1 MKVIKK
7 IGTVVINFL
16 MAIVTIIVLFLM
28 YRFIMVKFYH
38 KNYVTT
44 VGYSMF
50 EIATGSMEPT
60 LNVYDFILV
69 KNDKNLN
76 VNDIITY
83 KEDNSFITHR
93 IISIDGD
100 NLITKGDANNSEDK
114 IIKKDKVIGKV
125 VKVIPKL
132 GIIKNII
139 ITPKIM
145 ISFLILIFLLN
156 LSLSYKPNKEEKKD
170 DWF

>member
-44 VGYSMF
+44 FGYSMF

-69 KNDKNLN
+69 KN
-76 VNDIITY
+76 
-83 KEDNSFITHR
+83 
-93 IISIDGD
+93 
-100 NLITKGDANNSEDK
+100 
-114 IIKKDKVIGKV
+114 DKVIGKV

-145 ISFLILIFLLN
+145 ISFLIFIFLLN

-170 DWF
+170 D

>member
-44 VGYSMF
+44 FGYSMF

-114 IIKKDKVIGKV
+114 IMFMNNAVFMVYIKRR
-125 VKVIPKL
+125 
-132 GIIKNII
+132 NE
-139 ITPKIM
+139 KIM
-145 ISFLILIFLLN
+145 TITRDTFSIGFRIGETMI
-156 LSLSYKPNKEEKKD
+156 KEG
-170 DWF
+170 

>member
-7 IGTVVINFL
+7 IGSIVINFL

-28 YRFIMVKFYH
+28 YRFIMIKVCH
-38 KNYVTT
+38 KDYVSTF
-44 VGYSMF
+44 GYSMF
-50 EIATGSMEPT
+50 EIVTGSMEPT

-69 KNDKNLN
+69 KYDDDLK

-83 KEDNSFITHR
+83 KEENSFITHR
-93 IISIDGD
+93 IIGINGD

-114 IIKKDKVIGKV
+114 VISKDKVIGKV
-125 VKVIPKL
+125 VKVFPKL
-132 GIIKNII
+132 GIVKNII

-145 ISFLILIFLLN
+145 ISFLTFIILLN
-156 LSLSYKPNKEEKKD
+156 LSLSYKPKQEVTKND
-170 DWF
+170 

>member
-7 IGTVVINFL
+7 ISTIVINFL

-28 YRFIMVKFYH
+28 YRFIMIKVYH
-38 KNYVTT
+38 KNYVSTF
-44 VGYSMF
+44 GYSMF

-69 KNDKNLN
+69 KSDNNLK

-83 KEDNSFITHR
+83 KEDDSFITHR
-93 IISIDGD
+93 IISIEGD

-114 IIKKDKVIGKV
+114 IINKDKVIGKV
-125 VKVIPKL
+125 VKIFPKL

-145 ISFLILIFLLN
+145 ISFLIFILLLN
-156 LSLSYKPNKEEKKD
+156 LSLSYKPKKEENKND
-170 DWF
+170 

>member
-7 IGTVVINFL
+7 ISTIVINFL

-28 YRFIMVKFYH
+28 YRFIMIKVYH
-38 KNYVTT
+38 KNYVSTF
-44 VGYSMF
+44 GYSMF

-69 KNDKNLN
+69 KSDKNLK

-83 KEDNSFITHR
+83 KEDDSFITHR
-93 IISIDGD
+93 IISIEGD

-114 IIKKDKVIGKV
+114 IINKDKVIGKV
-125 VKVIPKL
+125 VKIFPKL

-145 ISFLILIFLLN
+145 ISFLIFILLLN
-156 LSLSYKPNKEEKKD
+156 LSLSYKPKKEENKND
-170 DWF
+170 

>member
-44 VGYSMF
+44 FGYSMF

-114 IIKKDKVIGKV
+114 VIGKV

-145 ISFLILIFLLN
+145 ISFLIFIFLLN

-170 DWF
+170 D

>member
-7 IGTVVINFL
+7 ISTIVINFL

-28 YRFIMVKFYH
+28 YRFIMIKVYH
-38 KNYVTT
+38 KNYVSTF
-44 VGYSMF
+44 GYSMF

-69 KNDKNLN
+69 KSDKNLK

-83 KEDNSFITHR
+83 KEDDSFITHR
-93 IISIDGD
+93 IISIEGD
-100 NLITKGDANNSEDK
+100 NLITKSDANNSEDK
-114 IIKKDKVIGKV
+114 IINKDKVIGKV
-125 VKVIPKL
+125 VKIFPKL

-145 ISFLILIFLLN
+145 ISFLIFILLLN
-156 LSLSYKPNKEEKKD
+156 LSLSYKPKKEENKND
-170 DWF
+170 

>member
-7 IGTVVINFL
+7 ISSFIVNFL
-16 MAIVTIIVLFLM
+16 MTIVTIIVIFLM
-28 YRFIMVKFYH
+28 YRFIMIKFFH
-38 KNYVTT
+38 KSYVSTF
-44 VGYSMF
+44 GYSMF

-69 KNDKNLN
+69 KKDDNLK

-83 KEDNSFITHR
+83 KEDDNFITHR
-93 IISIDGD
+93 IISINGN

-114 IIKKDKVIGKV
+114 IINRNIVVGKV
-125 VKVIPKL
+125 VKIFPKL
-132 GIIKNII
+132 GIVKSII

-145 ISFLILIFLLN
+145 ISFLIFIILLN
-156 LSLSYKPNKEEKKD
+156 LSLSYKPKKEEQND
-170 DWF
+170 